1 MMFTGL
7 ALETVRLGLKNIH
20 LHKLRSFLTTLGII
34 CGVGAVICMLS
45 IGEGASEAEMALI
58 KLLGTQNVI
67 VKSIRPEG
75 ARDVAESSSFLLE
88 YGLTRRDL
96 ELVRSTIPGVIQVV
110 PLREVAFEVSYGAT
124 RLPASVVAT
133 PPTFFE
139 AIQIEVARGR
149 PLKPIDHE
157 NLAKVCVIG
166 DQIRRRLFAYE
177 DPIGECILVTSHASG
192 TIPFEIVGVLEE
204 VRTAGSP
211 AKGIG
216 ERNLNAEIF
225 IPLSTGDAR
234 YSDLQVKRSS
244 GTREYSRCMYSDF
257 YVQAE
262 DLDDVLPVS
271 EMLRRALEIRHE
283 QADYMI
289 YVPLERLQIAEAEK
303 RNRQITLGCIAGI
316 SLLVG
321 GIGIMN
327 IMLATVTERTREI
340 GIRRALGAKRRHIT
354 VQFLIEAIVLTTV
367 GGVIGIIAGS
377 LGAHLI
383 TSWVGWP
390 TVIHQWTVFV
400 SFGLAVAVGV
410 FFGIYPASAAA
421 RLDPIEALRHE

>member
-1 MMFTGL
+1 MFTGL
-7 ALETVRLGLKNIH
+7 AFETVRLGLKNIH

-67 VKSIRPEG
+67 VQSVRPEG
-75 ARDVAESSSFLLE
+75 AKEVSEERSNLLE
-88 YGLTRRDL
+88 YGLTPKDL
-96 ELVRSTIPGVIQVV
+96 QLISETLPSLIQVV
-110 PLREVAFEVSYGAT
+110 PLREIAFEVSYGAV
-124 RLPASVVAT
+124 RLPTNVVAA
-133 PPTFFE
+133 PPSFFE
-139 AIQIEVARGR
+139 TIHIRVARGR
-149 PLKPIDHE
+149 SIQSIDQEHQ
-157 NLAKVCVIG
+157 AKVCLIG
-166 DQIRRRLFAYE
+166 DEIRERLFAYQ
-177 DPIGECILVTSHASG
+177 DPIGECILVTSDASG
-192 TIPFEIVGVLEE
+192 TVPFEVVGVLER
-204 VRTAGSP
+204 VLTAGSP

-216 ERNLNAEIF
+216 ERNLNGEVF
-225 IPLSTGDAR
+225 IPLATADAR
-234 YSDLQVKRSS
+234 YSDMRVKRSS
-244 GTREYSRCMYSDF
+244 GSREYSRCMYSDF
-257 YVQAE
+257 YVQVAS
-262 DLDDVLPVS
+262 LDNVLAVS
-271 EMLRRALEIRHE
+271 EMLRRALEIRHD
-283 QADYMI
+283 QADYAI
-289 YVPLERLQIAEAEK
+289 HVPLERLRIAEAEK

-383 TSWVGWP
+383 TTWVGWP
-390 TVIHQWTVFV
+390 TVIHQWTIFV
-400 SFGLAVAVGV
+400 SFGLAVAVGL

>member
-1 MMFTGL
+1 MFTGL
-7 ALETVRLGLKNIH
+7 ALETVRLGLKNIY
-20 LHKLRSFLTTLGII
+20 LHKLRSFLTALGII

-58 KLLGTQNVI
+58 RLLGTQNVI
-67 VKSIRPEG
+67 IQSVRPEG
-75 ARDVAESSSFLLE
+75 AKDVSEARSNLLE
-88 YGLTRRDL
+88 YGLTTKDL
-96 ELVRSTIPGVIQVV
+96 ELISNTIPSIVRVV
-110 PLREVAFEVSYGAT
+110 PLREVAFEVNYGAI
-124 RLPASVVAT
+124 RLPTKVVAT

-139 AIQIEVARGR
+139 TIHIEVARGR
-149 PLKPIDHE
+149 PLEPIDQA
-157 NLAKVCVIG
+157 NAAKVCVIG
-166 DQIRRRLFAYE
+166 DDVRQRLFAYK
-177 DPIGECILVTSHASG
+177 DPIGECIMVSSEASG
-192 TIPFEIVGVLEE
+192 LIPFEIVGVLRR
-204 VRTAGSP
+204 VQTAGSP
-211 AKGIG
+211 SKGIG
-216 ERNLNAEIF
+216 ERNINSEVF

-234 YSDLQVKRSS
+234 YSDLQIKRSS
-244 GTREYSRCMYSDF
+244 GSREFSRCMYSDF
-257 YVQAE
+257 YVQVE
-262 DLDDVLPVS
+262 SLDYVLPVS
-271 EMLRRALEIRHE
+271 EMLARALQVRHDR
-283 QADYMI
+283 ADYAI
-289 YVPLERLQIAEAEK
+289 HVPRERLRIAEAEK
-303 RNRQITLGCIAGI
+303 RNRQVTLGCIAGI

-354 VQFLIEAIVLTTV
+354 VQFLIEAMVLTTV
-367 GGVIGIIAGS
+367 GGIIGIIAGS

-390 TVIHQWTVFV
+390 TVIHQWTILV